1 MNFPDLRVRLITG
14 MMLWAVLGLWIYG
27 SMEIPMVFPVGL
39 SIMASICL
47 YEWFRMGAGKS
58 TPLRVVGAA
67 IIGFGFWT
75 CHYMVNIHS
84 RHYNT
89 VIAMFICILSLGPI
103 TDTAAYF
110 GGRLMGGP
118 KLCPAISPSKT
129 WAGFLSAVALVPM
142 LAFLYLYCFTLFS
155 LPDMVSSTLF
165 VAFLCLAA
173 QTGDL
178 LESWAKRKFGVKD
191 SGSWLP
197 GHGGLLDRL
206 DSTLAIAI
214 AVFLVEH
221 TSHLLQGRIG

>member
-14 MMLWAVLGLWIYG
+14 MMLWAVLGLWIYL
-27 SMEIPMVFPVGL
+27 SMENPMLFPVGL
-39 SIMASICL
+39 VIMASICL

-58 TPLRVVGAA
+58 IPLRMTGAA

-75 CHYMVNIHS
+75 CYDLANVHS
-84 RHYNT
+84 RHYPS
-89 VIAMFICILSLGPI
+89 VLAIMVCVLSLGPI

-110 GGRLMGGP
+110 GGRLIGGP

-129 WAGFLSAVALVPM
+129 WAGFLSAVIGVPM
-142 LAFLYLYCFTLFS
+142 LAFLYLISYTFFGLSDSLYYTLVMG
-155 LPDMVSSTLF
+155 L
-165 VAFLCLAA
+165 LCLAA

-178 LESWAKRKFGVKD
+178 LESWTKRQFGVKD

-206 DSTLAIAI
+206 DSILAIAI
-214 AVFLVEH
+214 AMFFL
-221 TSHLLQGRIG
+221 SYLL